1 MLASVFTKSARDA
14 LLWTVAA
21 MAVLLVMAGVA
32 MPMYAE
38 FGEGYLGLMEEM
50 PQWLRVV
57 YGESM
62 GSVAGLVGMA
72 MFTLVSP
79 LVLLVYAISM
89 GTAAAVGEE
98 EDGTLALLLANPISR
113 GRVLLAKA
121 AVVFIGI
128 LVIVVAVW
136 LGIGAVAGLVGID
149 MGGQDTFAASVH
161 LAALALLFGA
171 LALAVSAWT
180 GSSALGLGVAGI
192 TAVLSYVVR
201 TWLPIVEDLADL
213 ARFSPWHLYAGA
225 DALQRGIDP
234 LLLAIALAAAAAL
247 FGASFVGLRRRDL
260 RV

>member
-21 MAVLLVMAGVA
+21 VAVLLVMAGVA
-32 MPMYAE
+32 LPMYAE

-79 LVLLVYAISM
+79 LVLLVYAIAM
-89 GTAAAVGEE
+89 GTGAAVGEE

-121 AVVFIGI
+121 AVAIMGVV
-128 LVIVVAVW
+128 VIVVTVW
-136 LGIGAVAGLVGID
+136 LGIGAIAGLVGID
-149 MGGQDTFAASVH
+149 MEGQDTLAASVH

-180 GSSALGLGVAGI
+180 GASALGLGVAGI
-192 TAVLSYVVR
+192 SAVLAYVVN

-225 DALQRGIDP
+225 DALQRGVDP
-234 LLLAIALAAAAAL
+234 MLLAIALAAAGAL
-247 FGASFVGLRRRDL
+247 FAASFVGLRRRDL
-260 RV
+260 RG

>member
-21 MAVLLVMAGVA
+21 MAVLIVMAGVA

-79 LVLLVYAISM
+79 LVLLVYAIAM
-89 GTAAAVGEE
+89 GTGAAVGEE

-121 AVVFIGI
+121 AVAIVGI

-136 LGIGAVAGLVGID
+136 LGIDAIASLVGID
-149 MGGQDTFAASVH
+149 MEGQDTFAASVH

-192 TAVLSYVVR
+192 TAVLSYVVS
-201 TWLPIVEDLADL
+201 TWLPIVEDLAGL
-213 ARFSPWHLYAGA
+213 ARFSPWHLYTGA
-225 DALQRGIDP
+225 NALQRGIDP
-234 LLLAIALAAAAAL
+234 LLLAIAVGAAAAL